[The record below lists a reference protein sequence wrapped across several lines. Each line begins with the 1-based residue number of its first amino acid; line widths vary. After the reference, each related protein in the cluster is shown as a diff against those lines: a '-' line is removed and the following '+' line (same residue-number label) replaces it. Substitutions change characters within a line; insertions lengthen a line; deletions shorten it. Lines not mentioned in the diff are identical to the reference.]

1 MRGLYDGLFLFGDE
15 KTGTYWNHMTGE
27 ALYGPLAGK
36 RLELYNVL
44 HSTVRQVLA
53 QDPAALVA
61 ISEHPR
67 VALQQGPRQRV
78 SWLSRLMRR
87 GERGLSGQFLGT
99 IREEDDRRPTM
110 ELGIGIWNGSTAR
123 YYPMPAVEEQGR
135 VILDTFEGR
144 SVLVYYDPTAYA
156 LISHYTTADRVWWED
171 DVLRLSTGE
180 RIENGLLFN
189 EDGDQIEAESPLQV
203 FTRWYGFSLTFP
215 ATEIYGES

>member
-1 MRGLYDGLFLFGDE
+1 
-15 KTGTYWNHMTGE
+15 MTGE
-27 ALYGPLAGK
+27 AVYGPLAGK

-53 QDPAALVA
+53 QDRAALVA

-67 VALQQGPRQRV
+67 VDLFSDPSEQNP
-78 SWLSRLMRR
+78 SWRSQLKRW
-87 GERGLSGQFLGT
+87 GDRGLSRQFLGT

-110 ELGIGIWNGSTAR
+110 ELGIGIWSGPTAK
-123 YYPMPAVEEQGR
+123 YYPMPAIEEEGR
-135 VILDTFEGR
+135 AILDTLEGR
-144 SVLVYYDPTAYA
+144 TVLVYNDPTAYA
-156 LISHYTTADRVWWED
+156 LIAHYTTADRVWWED
-171 DVLRLSTGE
+171 DVLHLSTGE

-189 EDGDQIEAESPLQV
+189 ESGEQIEAEAPLQV

>member
-1 MRGLYDGLFLFGDE
+1 
-15 KTGTYWNHMTGE
+15 MTGG
-27 ALYGPLAGK
+27 AMYGPLAGK

-44 HSTVRQVLA
+44 HSTAGQVLA
-53 QDPAALVA
+53 QDPAALIA

-67 VALQQGPRQRV
+67 VALTAERGRRRG

-189 EDGDQIEAESPLQV
+189 EDGDQMEAESPLQV

>member
-1 MRGLYDGLFLFGDE
+1 
-15 KTGTYWNHMTGE
+15 MTGE
-27 ALYGPLAGK
+27 AVYGPLAGK
-36 RLELYNVL
+36 RLQVYNVL

-53 QDPAALVA
+53 QDRAALVA

-67 VALQQGPRQRV
+67 VGLFSDGSEPGG
-78 SWLSRLMRR
+78 SWLSQLTRW
-87 GERGLSGQFLGT
+87 GERGLSRQFLGT

-123 YYPMPAVEEQGR
+123 YYPMPVVVEEEGR
-135 VILDTFEGR
+135 AMLDTFEGR

-156 LISHYTTADRVWWED
+156 LIAHYTTADRVWWED
-171 DVLRLSTGE
+171 DVLHLSTGD

-215 ATEIYGES
+215 ATEIYGER